1 MERTTP
7 ATGRQAAPLP
17 LRAGKE
23 GGLACGGGRP
33 NGKWKAGIEGKF
45 SFFAEQNSAQVTDN
59 YRHKGMRRRLIE
71 QLRRKGITDEAV
83 LSAMERLPRHFF
95 LDKAFEEQA
104 YEDKP
109 FPIGNDQ
116 TISQPY
122 TVAFQTEWL
131 EVRPRLKV
139 LEIGTGSGY
148 QAALLAMMGARVY
161 TLERYEALYLKA
173 QELLHALGLKNV
185 RCYFRDGN
193 KGLPE
198 HAPFDRILA
207 TAGAVEVPDALLQ
220 QLAVGGM
227 LVIPVGL
234 ELQRMVRVRRVSETE
249 FVQEEQGDFKFVPF
263 LGGTERKG

>member
-1 MERTTP
+1 ME
-7 ATGRQAAPLP
+7 
-17 LRAGKE
+17 KM
-23 GGLACGGGRP
+23 
-33 NGKWKAGIEGKF
+33 

-71 QLRRKGITDEAV
+71 QLRRKGIRDEAV

-104 YEDKP
+104 YEDNP
-109 FPIGNDQ
+109 FPIGNEQ

-131 EVRPRLKV
+131 ELRPRLKV

-148 QAALLAMMGARVY
+148 QAAVLAMMGARVY
-161 TLERYEALYLKA
+161 TVERYEALYVKA

-198 HAPFDRILA
+198 HAPFDRIIA
-207 TAGAVEVPDALLQ
+207 TAGAVEVPEALRQ

-227 LVIPVGL
+227 LVIPVGR
-234 ELQRMVRVRRVSETE
+234 EVQRMLRVRRVSETE

-263 LGGTERKG
+263 LGGTERRG